1 MKKWPYRNTIS
12 LVAINLILG
21 AAVGA
26 QLQAGIWDA
35 VKSAFIAPEKPQ
47 SPKIKILIAH
57 NLPYANIEVNGKYEI
72 YDPYKN
78 VRLSARFT
86 GKRQKIEALS
96 TGLRWGEEFPGV
108 YQIEIVPDNESI
120 SVKIDG
126 KEYSGIIYVYDIG
139 GSISIVNEVDI
150 EHYLSATLPDQL
162 SSDLSDEALSAAVI
176 ATRTNAYYKAT
187 ASTNPYWHLN
197 AEQVGYQG
205 RKKNQ
210 SLGAFAVHEAIAST
224 RFMVL
229 SETGAYEGV
238 LTPFPINLIAEADV
252 PSTKGSYTISVDK
265 LQNSAEKGDNAAQIL
280 SKTFPQAKIELNHKP
295 DVVRP
300 DVRLAPQNRSPR

>member
-1 MKKWPYRNTIS
+1 MKKWMNS
-12 LVAINLILG
+12 LVTINLILG
-21 AAVGA
+21 AAVGT
-26 QLQAGIWDA
+26 QLQAGIWDT
-35 VKSAFIAPEKPQ
+35 VKSAFITPEKPQ

-57 NLPYANIEVNGKYEI
+57 NLPSANIEVNGKYEI

-120 SVKIDG
+120 AVKIDG
-126 KEYSGIIYVYDIG
+126 KEYSGVIYVYDIG
-139 GSISIVNEVDI
+139 GAISIVNEVDI
-150 EHYLSATLPDQL
+150 EHYLSATLPEQL
-162 SSDLSDEALSAAVI
+162 SFDLSDEALSAAVI

-187 ASTNPYWHLN
+187 AATNPYWHLN

-205 RKKNQ
+205 RKKNP
-210 SLGAFAVHEAIAST
+210 LPGAVAVHEAIAST

-238 LTPFPINLIAEADV
+238 LTPFPINLVAEADA
-252 PSTKGSYTISVDK
+252 SSAHKGSYTISVDK
-265 LQNSAEKGDNAAQIL
+265 LQSSAEKGDNAAQIL

-295 DVVRP
+295 DSRA
-300 DVRLAPQNRSPR
+300 LPQTRSPR